1 MKVLSTKKKLV
12 KAPSWNIANINVKI
26 ATHSWPVCPYLRL
39 SLLTPLVVDICS
51 LYTMLWLILTGR
63 LAFRSFCRKI
73 CSQNCIIFGKKYLIV
88 ERKIFDVV
96 YKISEFS
103 PV

>member
-1 MKVLSTKKKLV
+1 M
-12 KAPSWNIANINVKI
+12 
-26 ATHSWPVCPYLRL
+26 CPYLRL

-63 LAFRSFCRKI
+63 LALRSFCRKI
-73 CSQNCIIFGKKYLIV
+73 FLCYLYLCLQNCIIVGKKYLIV